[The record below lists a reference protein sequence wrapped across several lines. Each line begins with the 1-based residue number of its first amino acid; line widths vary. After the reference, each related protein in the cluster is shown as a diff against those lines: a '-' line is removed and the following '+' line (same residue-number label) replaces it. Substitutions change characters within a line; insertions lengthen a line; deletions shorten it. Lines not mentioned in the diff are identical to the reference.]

1 MDASGYDFI
10 SELIQSDPS
19 LIEYLFK
26 ARTNH
31 VYDFKVTNG
40 EGYIIPDLDIYRGMP
55 IAIDSAGITV
65 YSSARDIGNM
75 MAGYIAGCKGLT
87 WGMARMGFDAY
98 QSILEKKYTPEGLS
112 TQNAQLVGWKYG
124 FMQYFKRRLSKL

>member
-1 MDASGYDFI
+1 
-10 SELIQSDPS
+10 
-19 LIEYLFK
+19 
-26 ARTNH
+26 
-31 VYDFKVTNG
+31 
-40 EGYIIPDLDIYRGMP
+40 MP

-98 QSILEKKYTPEGLS
+98 QSILEKNMGTIY
-112 TQNAQLVGWKYG
+112 
-124 FMQYFKRRLSKL
+124 